1 MKKLFGIVVLGLLWS
16 NVGFAEDIMLS
27 CEPSNKKDKPI
38 SVVLNDKEKKVIYNG
53 FKITVKYNSLLYG
66 DKKISFVQNSVIY
79 SANIDRIT
87 GILEEVWI
95 KPFKTKFFKCKK
107 VNKTAF

>member
-1 MKKLFGIVVLGLLWS
+1 MKKLLGILVLGLLWC

-38 SVVLNDKEKKVIYNG
+38 SVVLNDKEKKVIYDGSKMTRQYNG
-53 FKITVKYNSLLYG
+53 LLYG
-66 DKKISFVQNSVIY
+66 DKKIVFVQNAETY

-87 GILEEVWI
+87 GIVEEVWT